1 VALGLIYQMFA
12 KLLSWIVLRTRS
24 DAAKEIEILV
34 LRHQLAVLQ
43 RRRPRPRI
51 NWTDRAVIAAL
62 GRLLPGHCRRGLLVT
77 PSTILRWHRHL
88 VRRRWT
94 TPHTRP
100 GRPAIPAGVR
110 ALILRL
116 ATENPTWGYR
126 RVHGELAG
134 LGYRIGASTVW
145 KILRAAG
152 IDPAP
157 RRAGP
162 TWAQFLRSQAQ
173 AILACDVFHLD
184 TITLHRLYVF
194 FVIEH
199 ATRRVHILGV
209 TAHPTGAWLTQLA
222 RNLLM
227 DLDDADRRFWFFL
240 RDRDSKFSA
249 AFNAVFT
256 GIDVQIIKTPVRA
269 PRANAIAERFVGTIR
284 RELLDR
290 LLIFNRGHAAA
301 VLREFERHY
310 NDHRPHRTLGQ
321 AAPLR
326 PLPHDAPTAVESV
339 RRNDRL
345 GGLMHEYQH
354 VA

>member
-1 VALGLIYQMFA
+1 VALKLIYQMFM
-12 KLLSWIVLRTRS
+12 KLLSWMVLSVRS
-24 DAAKEIEILV
+24 DTANEIEILV

-43 RRRPRPRI
+43 RRTPQPRL
-51 NWTDRAVIAAL
+51 NWSDRAVIAAL
-62 GRLLPGHCRRGLLVT
+62 LLPTRRRRAFLIT
-77 PSTILRWHRHL
+77 PATILRWHRQL

-110 ALILRL
+110 ALIVRL
-116 ATENPTWGYR
+116 ATENPHWGYR

-145 KILRAAG
+145 KILTTAG

-162 TWAQFLRSQAQ
+162 TWAQFLRAQ
-173 AILACDVFHLD
+173 AHSILACDLFHLD
-184 TITLHRLYVF
+184 TINLHQLYAF

-227 DLDDADRRFWFFL
+227 DLDDANRRFRFL
-240 RDRDSKFSA
+240 IRDRDSKFTA
-249 AFNAVFT
+249 GFDAVFT
-256 GIDVQIIKTPVRA
+256 AVDIRIVRTPVRA
-269 PRANAIAERFVGTIR
+269 PRANAIAERFVGTVR
-284 RELLDR
+284 RELLDHV
-290 LLIFNRGHAAA
+290 LIVNQRHAAA

-310 NDHRPHRTLGQ
+310 NNHRPHRTLGQ
-321 AAPLR
+321 AAPSH
-326 PLPHDAPTAVESV
+326 PLPHHSRTQPAKV
-339 RRNDRL
+339 RRRDRC
-345 GGLMHEYQH
+345 GGVIHEYQQ